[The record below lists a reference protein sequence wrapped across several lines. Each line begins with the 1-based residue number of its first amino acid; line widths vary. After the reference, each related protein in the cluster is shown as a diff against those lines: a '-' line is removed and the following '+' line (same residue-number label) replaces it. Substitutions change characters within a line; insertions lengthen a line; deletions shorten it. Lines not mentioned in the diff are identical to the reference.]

1 MSDNLNRWIAAYERM
16 DERRKIECLAFA
28 ERQASAY
35 PAKKA
40 VRLTL
45 VHSTDAKN
53 FAPQSSLL
61 GLPGGIA

>member
-1 MSDNLNRWIAAYERM
+1 MMDSLSKWIAAFEQM
-16 DERRKIECLAFA
+16 DERRKFECLAFA
-28 ERQASAY
+28 ERQASVY

-53 FAPQSSLL
+53 SAAQSSLL